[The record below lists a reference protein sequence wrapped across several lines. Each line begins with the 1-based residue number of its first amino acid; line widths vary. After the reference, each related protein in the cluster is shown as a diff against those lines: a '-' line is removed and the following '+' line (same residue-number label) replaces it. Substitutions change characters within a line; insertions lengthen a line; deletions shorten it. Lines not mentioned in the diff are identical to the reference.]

1 MPTLL
6 AGGYEYDGRS
16 ELAPLD
22 EGQLRGIARQVL
34 AAGISCIVV
43 SGVFS
48 PVRAAQEERA
58 AAILRQEAQAVLA
71 EAAAVAAA
79 SDAQPAE
86 KAVEVAAA
94 AAARQLFIC
103 RSGEV
108 GQLGLLERENA
119 AILNAALAPLARR
132 VVPACQAALAAAGIQ
147 APLFFTSNDGTLLSA
162 EAALAL
168 PVATFQSGP
177 VNSLRGAAALTGL
190 QQAAAVDIGGT
201 TTDVGMLVGGLPRP
215 APRAVRCAG
224 AATNFQMPDV
234 ISIGLG
240 GGSRVRFPAAAG
252 PAAASQAAHGG
263 CTVGPDSV
271 GARLAE
277 EALCMGGATCTA
289 SDVAVL
295 LGRMQLGSR
304 QAAAS
309 GLTAEQAEQAWAAVQ
324 QRLEGCLDHVKTQA
338 GGVC

>member
-1 MPTLL
+1 M
-6 AGGYEYDGRS
+6 S
-16 ELAPLD
+16 
-22 EGQLRGIARQVL
+22 
-34 AAGISCIVV
+34 S
-43 SGVFS
+43 
-48 PVRAAQEERA
+48 
-58 AAILRQEAQAVLA
+58 
-71 EAAAVAAA
+71 
-79 SDAQPAE
+79 
-86 KAVEVAAA
+86 
-94 AAARQLFIC
+94 
-103 RSGEV
+103 EV

-119 AILNAALAPLARR
+119 AIMNAALAPLARQ

-147 APLFFTSNDGTLLSA
+147 APLFFTSNDATLLSA

-177 VNSLRGAAALTGL
+177 VNSLRGAALLTGL
-190 QQAAAVDIGGT
+190 QQAAVIDIGGT

-234 ISIGLG
+234 VSIGLG
-240 GGSRVRFPAAAG
+240 GGSCVRFPAAAG
-252 PAAASQAAHGG
+252 PAAAAAAAQGG

-295 LGRMQLGSR
+295 LGRMHLGSQ
-304 QAAAS
+304 QAAAAV
-309 GLTAEQAEQAWAAVQ
+309 LTAEQAEEAWVTVQ
-324 QRLEGCLDHVKTQA
+324 QMLESCLDHAKTQA
-338 GGVC
+338 GARSLFHCEQ